1 MERKL
6 SGREKKLLK
15 KSRVKELIEVY
26 SGLLTDRE
34 KKILTLYTDPNM
46 SGALI
51 ARKLNVSR
59 QAIHDHIRRAMG
71 KMERCEARSNLV
83 ILRKKKIQL
92 LAQIEG
98 ILNSFSESIK
108 DEDKKKVKEA
118 LKLIE
123 DLSKIV

>member
-34 KKILTLYTDPNM
+34 KKILALYTDPNM

-71 KMERCEARSNLV
+71 KMERCEVRSNLV

-92 LAQIEG
+92 LTQIEG